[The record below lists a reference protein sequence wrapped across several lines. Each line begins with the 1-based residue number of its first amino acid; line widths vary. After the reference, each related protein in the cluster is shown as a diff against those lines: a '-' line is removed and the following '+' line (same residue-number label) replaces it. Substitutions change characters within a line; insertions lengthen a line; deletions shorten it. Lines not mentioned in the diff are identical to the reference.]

1 MESELGVDLT
11 LALDAALDFVEEV
24 AMEEAVVQSSV
35 VTSVNVKK
43 G

>member
-1 MESELGVDLT
+1 LVWN
-11 LALDAALDFVEEV
+11 AALDFVEEV
-24 AMEEAVVQSSV
+24 AMEEAVVVSSM